1 MYDKSNPSCRCR
13 TPGTPRTKF
22 HMQIVNN
29 YQSLTIATKTHIP
42 GVTERVGPLL
52 NLTVIKKTHLI
63 GNLHVADSL
72 VVSFTKFENA
82 VFRNP
87 VFDLWLEKLNG
98 FIFKVTGRTVTDPT
112 VNGRCCLSSIPNR
125 VNFSLFRFKFISE
138 GVSGFYS
145 FKYPLH
151 YFWI

>member
-1 MYDKSNPSCRCR
+1 MYNKSNPSCRCR

-82 VFRNP
+82 VF
-87 VFDLWLEKLNG
+87 
-98 FIFKVTGRTVTDPT
+98 KVTGRTVTDPT